1 MINFFKRSLPMRA
14 LLSIAVLMSTAMPV
28 FARADLPEPSS
39 ITLLGI
45 GALGLL
51 VALRKRK

>member
-1 MINFFKRSLPMRA
+1 MINFAKRSLPMRS
-14 LLSIAVLMSTAMPV
+14 LLSIAVLMSAAMPA
-28 FARADLPEPSS
+28 FARDLPEPTS
-39 ITLLGI
+39 ITLMGI

>member
-1 MINFFKRSLPMRA
+1 MRA